1 MMITGAVEETKWNDT
16 KLEYKQDLNNSMEH
30 NTNSEK
36 RIDDCGLEPHVAFI
50 GLSNV

>member
-1 MMITGAVEETKWNDT
+1 MITGAVEETKQNDT
-16 KLEYKQDLNNSMEH
+16 KLEYKQVINNSTEH

-50 GLSNV
+50 CQSNV